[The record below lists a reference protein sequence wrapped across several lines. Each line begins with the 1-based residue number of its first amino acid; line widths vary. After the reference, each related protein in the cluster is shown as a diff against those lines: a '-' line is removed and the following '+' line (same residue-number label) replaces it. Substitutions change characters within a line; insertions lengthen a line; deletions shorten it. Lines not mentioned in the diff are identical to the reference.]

1 MNKFIVVLIIISA
14 GCGSLTHG
22 TWQEI
27 PISSNPDGATV
38 IINSKV
44 EGTTPIT
51 VKLKRK
57 TKEYNVVVAKKGY
70 MPFTMFLIRKTS
82 TPSAVGNFMLDFGL
96 ISHLIIDKGT
106 GGAYKLTPDAV
117 HVELKENKKEQ

>member
-1 MNKFIVVLIIISA
+1 MYKYYFIILTLLFT

-22 TWQEI
+22 TWQSI

-44 EGTTPIT
+44 KGTTPIT

-57 TKEYNVVVAKKGY
+57 TKEYNVFVEKKGY
-70 MPFTMFLIRKTS
+70 LPFTAFLIRKQHAA
-82 TPSAVGNFMLDFGL
+82 SAVGNFMLDFGL
-96 ISHLIIDKGT
+96 ISYLIIDKGT
-106 GGAYKLTPDAV
+106 GGAYKLTPESV
-117 HVELKENKKEQ
+117 HVELKKK